1 MSPAVLIIIVAGVA
15 LLLIIGAGVALLSG
29 SSGRINVEERL
40 DQVSGTAEWQPE
52 FLEGEPGVVRE
63 QKTLADSIDKQLSG
77 RNFSFFGPIKARIG
91 RADLKLRV
99 SEYIAVV
106 LMATIVGA
114 FIGYFLLGGM
124 LFAVVGALIGSQ
136 VTRIYANVM
145 AKRRQKAFDHQLSDT
160 LNLWVNALRSGFSV
174 MQAMEAIANELPPPI
189 SKEFERVL
197 QEVRLG
203 IDMETALD
211 NVLNRVDSED
221 FDLVVTAVKIQREVG
236 GNLAEILDIISFTI
250 RERVRIKGEIQT
262 LTAQGRMSGLV
273 ITILPIALGFF
284 LYLINREYIMEL
296 FGFAEPFVLPG
307 ILPCGWLMVGIAAIM
322 IAMGGFFI
330 LKIVDIEV

>member
-1 MSPAVLIIIVAGVA
+1 MSPTLLILIGGGLA

-29 SSGRINVEERL
+29 GSRINVEERL
-40 DQVSGTAEWQPE
+40 DQFSGDWQPE
-52 FLEGEPGVVRE
+52 FLDSEATETQR
-63 QKTLADSIDKQLSG
+63 QQQTIADSLDQQLSG
-77 RNFSFFGPIKARIG
+77 RNFSFVEPIKRRIA

-106 LMATIVGA
+106 VMAIIAGAGIGYFILGGIVFAIVGA
-114 FIGYFLLGGM
+114 
-124 LFAVVGALIGSQ
+124 VIGSQ
-136 VTRIYANVM
+136 IPRIYANTM
-145 AKRRQKAFDHQLSDT
+145 ATRRQKAFDHQLSDT

-211 NVLNRVDSED
+211 NVLNRVRSED

-262 LTAQGRMSGLV
+262 LTAQGRISGLV
-273 ITILPIALGFF
+273 ITILPVALGLV
-284 LYLINREYIMEL
+284 LYFINRDYLLEL
-296 FGFAEPFVLPG
+296 FNFGDPFVLQG
-307 ILPCGWLMVGIAAIM
+307 ILPCGWLMVGIAVIM
-322 IAMGGFFI
+322 IGAGGFSI